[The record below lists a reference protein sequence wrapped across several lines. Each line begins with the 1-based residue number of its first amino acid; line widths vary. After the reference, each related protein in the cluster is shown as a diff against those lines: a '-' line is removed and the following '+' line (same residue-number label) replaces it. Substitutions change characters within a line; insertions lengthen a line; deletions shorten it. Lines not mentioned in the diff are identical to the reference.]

1 MMRITH
7 WISSSLRAK
16 LLALFIVLST
26 IPLMAVGLISYQKS
40 YHSISSHSKAS
51 SMLQADMLGTNID
64 NLFKDTERL
73 LELSNNPQVIHFLFS
88 QSETYQ
94 EAKEILQT
102 FTLYR
107 DTYKY
112 EDVLNISLI
121 NLYGKGISERRG
133 IFQSNINPL
142 RNPHFQTLAQN
153 PDLILRIPPPLI
165 SGYDRV
171 DGFTYGS
178 QGVISIM
185 TAVKQ
190 RITHEVIGF
199 VIVDLND
206 SVIKEFCGKVTIGT
220 TGFFYLLDQQNN
232 PIYVPPVNA
241 AELALVQNIR
251 IPAKELPYSG
261 SFVLQ
266 TAGPPRFIVHTSSL
280 ATGWTIIGMAPLQEI
295 VAEANRIRQ
304 LIMVSVVL
312 SIVFAITLHDLLTR
326 RLTRPIQLLQ
336 HKMRLTASG
345 YLEAKVKPD
354 GNDEIADLGLSFN
367 IMVEQIKALLEQSI
381 RKQQQLQKAE
391 LRTLQAQINPHF
403 LYNTLDSIVWMA
415 EAGNNDGVIRLVKAL
430 SGFFRLSLNKGRDW
444 VLIRSELAH
453 AQSYLIIQQMRY
465 RDILEYRVEVAED
478 LQEYPILNMTL
489 QPLIENALYHGIKNK
504 RGKGLIR
511 IGGYADASSI
521 VLTVA
526 DNGIGIP
533 GERLAFLREHI
544 EHPIQSEE
552 TDPAENGFGLQN
564 VHQRLQLYFG
574 DEYGIR
580 LDSLEGY
587 GTQITVRIPK
597 NRGPKDEKGY
607 AGGR

>member
-1 MMRITH
+1 MRITR

-26 IPLMAVGLISYQKS
+26 IPLVTVGLISYQKS

-51 SMLQADMLGTNID
+51 SILQADMLGTNID

-94 EAKEILQT
+94 EAKEILKT

-121 NLYGKGISERRG
+121 NLYGKGISERKG

-153 PDLILRIPPPLI
+153 PDITLRIPPSLI

-171 DGFTYGS
+171 DGLEYRN

-190 RITHEVIGF
+190 QITHEVIGF
-199 VIVDLND
+199 VIVDLDD
-206 SVIKEFCGKVTIGT
+206 SFIKEFCDKVTIGK

-232 PIYVPPVNA
+232 PIYVPPVSEAN
-241 AELALVQNIR
+241 LALVQETKITTR
-251 IPAKELPYSG
+251 ELQGSE

-266 TAGPPRFIVHTSSL
+266 TSGPPQFIVHTSSL
-280 ATGWTIIGMAPLQEI
+280 STGWTIMGMAPLQEI

-304 LIMVSVVL
+304 LIIVSVVL
-312 SIVFAITLHDLLTR
+312 SIVFAITLHSLLTN

-345 YLEAKVKPD
+345 YLEAKVKPN
-354 GNDEIADLGLSFN
+354 GNDEIADLGQSFN
-367 IMVEQIKALLEQSI
+367 IMVEKIKELLEQSI
-381 RKQQQLQKAE
+381 REQLQLQKAE

-415 EAGNNDGVIRLVKAL
+415 ETGKNDSVIRLVKAL
-430 SGFFRLSLNKGRDW
+430 SDFFRLSLNKGRDW
-444 VLIRSELAH
+444 VQIRTELAH

-465 RDILEYRVEVAED
+465 HDILEYRLEVAEE
-478 LQEYPILNMTL
+478 LQKYPILNMTL

-504 RGKGLIR
+504 RGKGIITINGYPDGSSVVLI
-511 IGGYADASSI
+511 
-521 VLTVA
+521 VT
-526 DNGIGIP
+526 DNGIGISE
-533 GERLAFLREHI
+533 ERLAFLREQM
-544 EHPIQSEE
+544 EHPIQSEDADV
-552 TDPAENGFGLQN
+552 TQSGFGLQN

-574 DEYGIR
+574 SEYGIR
-580 LDSLEGY
+580 LDSTEGV
-587 GTQITVRIPK
+587 GTQISVRIPK
-597 NRGPKDEKGY
+597 NRGG
-607 AGGR
+607 

>member
-1 MMRITH
+1 MMRITR
-7 WISSSLRAK
+7 WITSSLRAK
-16 LLALFIVLST
+16 MLALFIVLST
-26 IPLMAVGLISYQKS
+26 IPLIAVGLISYQKS
-40 YHSISSHSKAS
+40 FHSISSHSKAT

-142 RNPHFQTLAQN
+142 RNPHFQTLAQD
-153 PDLILRIPPPLI
+153 PDTILRIPPSMI
-165 SGYDRV
+165 SGYDQV
-171 DGFTYGS
+171 DGLSYGNR
-178 QGVISIM
+178 GVISIM
-185 TAVKQ
+185 AAVKQ
-190 RITHEVIGF
+190 QITHEVIGF

-206 SVIKEFCGKVTIGT
+206 SFIKEFCDKVTIGK
-220 TGFFYLLDQQNN
+220 TGFFYLLDPQNN
-232 PIYVPPVNA
+232 PIYVPPVNNA
-241 AELALVQNIR
+241 DLALVQETKIL
-251 IPAKELPYSG
+251 AQELQRSD
-261 SFVLQ
+261 SFVLH
-266 TAGPPRFIVHTSSL
+266 TSGPPRFIVHTSSL
-280 ATGWTIIGMAPLQEI
+280 STGWTIIGMAPLQEI

-304 LIMVSVVL
+304 LIIVSVVL
-312 SIVFAITLHDLLTR
+312 SIIFAITLNYILSK

-336 HKMRLTASG
+336 HKMRLAASG

-354 GNDEIADLGLSFN
+354 GSDEIADLGQSFN
-367 IMVEQIKALLEQSI
+367 IMLQQIKVLLEQSI
-381 RKQQQLQKAE
+381 REQQQLQKAE

-415 EAGNNDGVIRLVKAL
+415 EAGKSDAVIRLVKAL
-430 SGFFRLSLNKGRDW
+430 SDFFRLSLNKGRDW
-444 VLIRSELAH
+444 VQIRSELAH

-465 RDILEYRVEVAED
+465 RDILEYRIEVAEE
-478 LQEYPILNMTL
+478 LQAYPILNMTL

-504 RGKGLIR
+504 RGKGI
-511 IGGYADASSI
+511 IAIEGYPDDNF
-521 VLTVA
+521 VMLTVS

-533 GERLAFLREHI
+533 GERLALLREQI

-552 TDPAENGFGLQN
+552 VDTALSGFGLQN

-574 DEYGIR
+574 KEYGIR
-580 LDSLEGY
+580 LDSTEGI
-587 GTQITVRIPK
+587 GTRVTVYIPK
-597 NRGPKDEKGY
+597 NRGV
-607 AGGR
+607 

>member
-1 MMRITH
+1 MMRITR

-26 IPLMAVGLISYQKS
+26 IPLIAVGLISYQKS
-40 YHSISSHSKAS
+40 YQSISSHSKAS
-51 SMLQADMLGTNID
+51 SMLQADLLGTNMD

-94 EAKEILQT
+94 EAKDILQT

-112 EDVLNISLI
+112 DNVLNISLI

-133 IFQSNINPL
+133 IFQSGSNPL
-142 RNPHFQTLAQN
+142 RNPHFQELFRS
-153 PDLILRIPPPLI
+153 PELILRIPPPRM
-165 SGYDRV
+165 SAYDRA
-171 DGFTYGS
+171 DGFTYGN

-199 VIVDLND
+199 IIVDLSD
-206 SVIKEFCGKVTIGT
+206 SFIKEFCDRVTIGT
-220 TGFFYLLDQQNN
+220 TGFFYLTDAHNN
-232 PIYVPPVNA
+232 PIYVPPVSA
-241 AELALVQNIR
+241 AELALVQATR
-251 IPAKELPYSG
+251 IPARELEGSG
-261 SFVLQ
+261 SFVQQ
-266 TAGPPRFIVHTSSL
+266 TTGPPRFIVHTSSL
-280 ATGWTIIGMAPLQEI
+280 MTGWTIIGTAPLQEI

-304 LIMVSVVL
+304 LIIISVGL
-312 SIVFAITLHDLLTR
+312 SILFAITLHYLLTR

-354 GNDEIADLGLSFN
+354 GRDEIADLGQSFN
-367 IMVEQIKALLEQSI
+367 IMVEQIKELLAQSI

-403 LYNTLDSIVWMA
+403 LYNTLDSIIWMA
-415 EAGNNDGVIRLVKAL
+415 EAGNHDGVIRLVKAL

-444 VLIRSELAH
+444 VQIRSELDH
-453 AQSYLIIQQMRY
+453 ARSYLIIQQMRY
-465 RDILEYRVEVAED
+465 RDILEFSIEVAEE
-478 LQEYPILNMTL
+478 LQDYPILNITL

-511 IGGYADASSI
+511 IGGYSDGGSI
-521 VLTVA
+521 MLTVS

-533 GERLAFLREHI
+533 EDRLACLRASI
-544 EHPIQSEE
+544 EQTVQAGD
-552 TDPAENGFGLQN
+552 TDDAEQGGFGLQN

-574 DEYGIR
+574 AEYGIR
-580 LDSLEGY
+580 LDSTEGY
-587 GTQITVRIPK
+587 GTHITVRIPK
-597 NRGPKDEKGY
+597 NRGSKDEEDY
-607 AGGR
+607 AGG

>member
-1 MMRITH
+1 MRITR
-7 WISSSLRAK
+7 WITSSLRAK

-26 IPLMAVGLISYQKS
+26 IPLIAVGLISYQKS

-142 RNPHFQTLAQN
+142 RNPHFQTLAQE
-153 PDLILRIPPPLI
+153 PDKILRIPPSLI
-165 SGYDRV
+165 SSYDRV

-206 SVIKEFCGKVTIGT
+206 YFIKEFCDKVTIGK

-232 PIYVPPVNA
+232 PIYVPPVSA
-241 AELALVQNIR
+241 ADLALVQETK
-251 IPAKELPYSG
+251 IPAQELKRND

-280 ATGWTIIGMAPLQEI
+280 STGWTIIGMAPLQEI

-304 LIMVSVVL
+304 LIIVSVVL
-312 SIVFAITLHDLLTR
+312 SIVFAITLHYLLTK

-354 GNDEIADLGLSFN
+354 GNDEIADLGQSFN
-367 IMVEQIKALLEQSI
+367 IMVEQIKELLEQSI
-381 RKQQQLQKAE
+381 REQQQLQKAE

-415 EAGNNDGVIRLVKAL
+415 EAGKNDSVIRLVKAL
-430 SGFFRLSLNKGRDW
+430 SDFFRLSLNKGRDW
-444 VLIRSELAH
+444 VQIRTELAH

-465 RDILEYRVEVAED
+465 RDILEYSIEVAGE
-478 LQEYPILNMTL
+478 LQEFPVLNMTL

-504 RGKGLIR
+504 RGKGLIT
-511 IGGYADASSI
+511 ISGYPEGNTV
-521 VLTVA
+521 VLTVS

-533 GERLAFLREHI
+533 GERLAVLREQI
-544 EHPIQSEE
+544 EQPVQSEDAD
-552 TDPAENGFGLQN
+552 TAQSGFGLQN

-574 DEYGIR
+574 QEYGIT
-580 LDSLEGY
+580 LDSTEGV

-597 NRGPKDEKGY
+597 NRGV
-607 AGGR
+607 

>member
-1 MMRITH
+1 MRITR

-26 IPLMAVGLISYQKS
+26 IPLIAVGLISYQKS
-40 YHSISSHSKAS
+40 YQSISSHSKAS
-51 SMLQADMLGTNID
+51 SMLQAEMLGTNMD

-94 EAKEILQT
+94 EAKDILQT

-112 EDVLNISLI
+112 ENVLNISLI

-133 IFQSNINPL
+133 IFQSASNPL
-142 RNPHFQTLAQN
+142 RNPHFQALSQN
-153 PDLILRIPPPLI
+153 PELILRVPPPLI
-165 SGYDRV
+165 TGYDRV
-171 DGFTYGS
+171 DGFTYGDE
-178 QGVISIM
+178 GVISIM

-190 RITHEVIGF
+190 RITHEVIGYI
-199 VIVDLND
+199 IVDLSD
-206 SVIKEFCGKVTIGT
+206 SFIKEFCDKVTIGT
-220 TGFFYLLDQQNN
+220 TGFFYLLDEQNN
-232 PIYVPPVNA
+232 PLYVPPVRA
-241 AELALVQNIR
+241 GELAVIQDNL
-251 IPAKELPYSG
+251 IPAGERGRSG

-266 TAGPPRFIVHTSSL
+266 MGGPPRFIVHTSSL
-280 ATGWTIIGMAPLQEI
+280 ATGWTIIGIAPLQEI

-304 LIMVSVVL
+304 LIIISVAL
-312 SIVFAITLHDLLTR
+312 SIIFAITLHYLLTR

-354 GNDEIADLGLSFN
+354 GTDEIADLGQSFN
-367 IMVEQIKALLEQSI
+367 IMVEQIKELLAQSI

-415 EAGNNDGVIRLVKAL
+415 EAGNHDGVIRLVKAL
-430 SGFFRLSLNKGRDW
+430 SAFFRLSLNNGRDW
-444 VLIRSELAH
+444 IQIRSELAH
-453 AQSYLIIQQMRY
+453 VQSYLIIQQMRY
-465 RDILEYRVEVAED
+465 HDILEFKVEVAEE

-489 QPLIENALYHGIKNK
+489 QPLVENALYHGIKNK
-504 RGKGLIR
+504 RGMGLIR
-511 IGGYADASSI
+511 IGGYTDGGTI
-521 VLTVA
+521 MLTVS

-533 GERLAFLREHI
+533 AGRLEALRESV

-552 TDPAENGFGLQN
+552 PEDTGQGGFGLQN
-564 VHQRLQLYFG
+564 VHQRLRLYFG
-574 DEYGIR
+574 PEYGIR
-580 LDSLEGY
+580 LDSSEGY

-597 NRGPKDEKGY
+597 NRGV
-607 AGGR
+607 

>member
-26 IPLMAVGLISYQKS
+26 IPLIAVGLISYQKS
-40 YHSISSHSKAS
+40 YTSISSHSKAS

-94 EAKEILQT
+94 EAKAILQT

-142 RNPHFQTLAQN
+142 RNPHFQTLSQN
-153 PDLILRIPPPLI
+153 PELILRIPPPLI

-171 DGFTYGS
+171 DGFTYRD

-199 VIVDLND
+199 IIVDLND
-206 SVIKEFCGKVTIGT
+206 SFIKEFCDKMTIGT

-232 PIYVPPVNA
+232 PIYVPPVQEA
-241 AELALVQNIR
+241 AVALVQETGL
-251 IPAKELPYSG
+251 PAGQISGSG

-266 TAGPPRFIVHTSSL
+266 TAGPPWFIVHTSSL
-280 ATGWTIIGMAPLQEI
+280 STGWKIIGMAPLQEI

-304 LIMVSVVL
+304 LIIVSVGL
-312 SIVFAITLHDLLTR
+312 SIIFAITLNYLLTR

-354 GNDEIADLGLSFN
+354 GNDEIADLGQSFN

-415 EAGNNDGVIRLVKAL
+415 EAGNNDGVIRIVKAL

-465 RDILEYRVEVAED
+465 RDILEFKIEVAEE
-478 LQEYPILNMTL
+478 LQGYPILNMTL

-504 RGKGLIR
+504 RGKGLISI
-511 IGGYADASSI
+511 IGHTDANSI
-521 VLTVA
+521 MLTVA

-533 GERLAFLREHI
+533 GERLTLLREYI
-544 EHPIQSEE
+544 EHPLQSED
-552 TDPAENGFGLQN
+552 TDTAQNGFGLQN

-580 LDSLEGY
+580 LDSSEGY

-597 NRGPKDEKGY
+597 NRGT
-607 AGGR
+607 RR

>member
-1 MMRITH
+1 MRIVR

-26 IPLMAVGLISYQKS
+26 TPLMAVGLISYQKS

-73 LELSNNPQVIHFLFS
+73 LELRNNPQVIHFLFS

-94 EAKEILQT
+94 EAKDILQT
-102 FTLYR
+102 FALYR
-107 DTYKY
+107 ETYKY
-112 EDVLNISLI
+112 DNVLNISLI

-142 RNPHFQTLAQN
+142 RNPHFQTLAQG
-153 PDLILRIPPPLI
+153 PDIILRLPPSTI

-171 DGFTYGS
+171 DGFTYKN

-206 SVIKEFCGKVTIGT
+206 SFIKEFCDKVTIGK
-220 TGFFYLLDQQNN
+220 TGFFYILDQQNN
-232 PIYVPPVNA
+232 PIYVPPVSKTD
-241 AELALVQNIR
+241 LALIQEARLAI
-251 IPAKELPYSG
+251 SG
-261 SFVLQ
+261 LKGNDSFVLQ
-266 TAGPPRFIVHTSSL
+266 TAGPPHFIVHTSS
-280 ATGWTIIGMAPLQEI
+280 ASTGWTIIGMAPLQEI

-304 LIMVSVVL
+304 LIIISVLL
-312 SIVFAITLHDLLTR
+312 SIIFVITLHSLLTK

-345 YLEAKVKPD
+345 YLEAKVKPE
-354 GNDEIADLGLSFN
+354 GSDEIADLGQSFN
-367 IMVEQIKALLEQSI
+367 IMVEKIKELLEQSLQE
-381 RKQQQLQKAE
+381 QQQLQKAE

-415 EAGNNDGVIRLVKAL
+415 EAGKNDGVIRIVKAL
-430 SGFFRLSLNKGRDW
+430 SDFFRLSLNKGRDW
-444 VLIRSELAH
+444 VQIRSELAH

-465 RDILEYRVEVAED
+465 RDILEYRIEVDEE
-478 LQEYPILNMTL
+478 LQDFPILNMTL

-504 RGKGLIR
+504 RGKGIIS
-511 IGGYADASSI
+511 IGGYADGSSV
-521 VLTVA
+521 VLTVT

-533 GERLAFLREHI
+533 GERLELLRAQMVQ
-544 EHPIQSEE
+544 PIQSEG
-552 TDPAENGFGLQN
+552 TDTAQSGFGLQN

-574 DEYGIR
+574 DKYGIR
-580 LDSLEGY
+580 IDSTEGI
-587 GTQITVRIPK
+587 GTQIMVYIPK
-597 NRGPKDEKGY
+597 NRGT
-607 AGGR
+607 

>member
-1 MMRITH
+1 MRITR

-26 IPLMAVGLISYQKS
+26 IPLIAVGLISYQKS
-40 YHSISSHSKAS
+40 YQSISTHSKAS
-51 SMLQADMLGTNID
+51 SMLQADMLGTNMD

-112 EDVLNISLI
+112 ENVLNISLI

-133 IFQSNINPL
+133 IFQSGSNPL
-142 RNPHFQTLAQN
+142 RNPHFQTLSQN
-153 PDLILRIPPPLI
+153 PGLILRIPPPLI
-165 SGYDRV
+165 SGTDRV
-171 DGFTYGS
+171 DGFTYGD

-199 VIVDLND
+199 IIVDLSD
-206 SVIKEFCGKVTIGT
+206 SFIKEFCDKVTIGT
-220 TGFFYLLDQQNN
+220 TGFFYLLDEQHN
-232 PIYVPPVNA
+232 PIYVPPVQA
-241 AELALVQNIR
+241 SDLALVQDTE
-251 IPAKELPYSG
+251 IPEQERKWSG

-266 TAGPPRFIVHTSSL
+266 TTGPPRFIVHTSSL
-280 ATGWTIIGMAPLQEI
+280 STGWTIIGIAPLQEI

-304 LIMVSVVL
+304 LIIISVGL
-312 SIVFAITLHDLLTR
+312 SIIFAITLHYLLTR

-354 GNDEIADLGLSFN
+354 GNDEIADLGISFN
-367 IMVEQIKALLEQSI
+367 IMVEQIKELLEQSI

-415 EAGNNDGVIRLVKAL
+415 EAGNHDGVIRLVKAL

-444 VLIRSELAH
+444 IQIRSELAH
-453 AQSYLIIQQMRY
+453 VQSYLIIQQMRY
-465 RDILEYRVEVAED
+465 HDILEFKVEVAEE

-489 QPLIENALYHGIKNK
+489 QPLVENALYHGIKNK

-511 IGGYADASSI
+511 IGGYTDANAI
-521 VLTVA
+521 MLTVS

-533 GERLAFLREHI
+533 GERLAFLRESI
-544 EHPIQSEE
+544 ERPIQSED
-552 TDPAENGFGLQN
+552 TDDTSQGGFGLQN

-574 DEYGIR
+574 AQYGIR
-580 LDSLEGY
+580 LDSSEGY

-597 NRGPKDEKGY
+597 NRGGLRDEEDY
-607 AGGR
+607 AGR